1 MNELLSI
8 IQNIAKPQA
17 SPLSL
22 MEMPTIHFRDILQ
35 LLLLSAAVHI
45 VKRAYELLS
54 RLGCMP
60 AIPMQQQAPQL
71 LTYPDQKGD

>member
-8 IQNIAKPQA
+8 IQNIAKPQV

-35 LLLLSAAVHI
+35 LLLLSAAIHI

-54 RLGCMP
+54 RLGYMP
-60 AIPMQQQAPQL
+60 SLPMQQQAPQL

>member
-8 IQNIAKPQA
+8 IQNIAKPQV

-45 VKRAYELLS
+45 VKR
-54 RLGCMP
+54 
-60 AIPMQQQAPQL
+60 
-71 LTYPDQKGD
+71 TYPDQKGD